1 MTTENSA
8 KVLDFNAYRARRVKS
23 TDAAPVQ
30 AETMTTVPMMMW
42 YPVWVMVPQNF
53 PHS

>member
-8 KVLDFNAYRARRVKS
+8 QILDFNAFRARRVQS
-23 TDAAPVQ
+23 TDMAP
-30 AETMTTVPMMMW
+30 ASNETMMVPMMMW